1 MPSVLI
7 NTILT
12 GNLVNLWNRLSF
24 LSEVLFFQSRTQS
37 RRPHCNQSDHDRSQS
52 QGYDLF
58 TSQSSARLFCRM
70 FPNLDLPAVFLWCN
84 WGCVFLARITQKMWR
99 SKWQPIPVFLPGKS
113 HGQRSL
119 VGYSPWSRKRVGHD
133 WATNHHHR
141 KLGCPWC
148 MISGSTMLISLL
160 LAMPTLNIW

>member
-70 FPNLDLPAVFLWCN
+70 SLIWGLPDTFSYFSHTFSWGLKRCPQKRCYTHRSRLSCIFSTPNHDLAISPKSPDSCSWRRVFRKKATIKN
-84 WGCVFLARITQKMWR
+84 WEYENLHLKTIHLPKPCQTKFL
-99 SKWQPIPVFLPGKS
+99 S
-113 HGQRSL
+113 
-119 VGYSPWSRKRVGHD
+119 
-133 WATNHHHR
+133 N
-141 KLGCPWC
+141 
-148 MISGSTMLISLL
+148 
-160 LAMPTLNIW
+160 